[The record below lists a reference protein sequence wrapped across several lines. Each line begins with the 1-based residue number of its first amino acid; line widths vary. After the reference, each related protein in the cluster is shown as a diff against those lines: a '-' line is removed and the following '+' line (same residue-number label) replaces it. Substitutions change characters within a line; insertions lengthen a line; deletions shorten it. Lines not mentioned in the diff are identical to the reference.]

1 MNAMFNR
8 KILRLFPIIF
18 LVIILI
24 RILYDYNN
32 LLSNESGFAKKEAEV
47 LNSYAMAHRE
57 YYQKLFIDKTIPLD
71 ENTLKGLPAYS
82 SLDISKKFSK
92 DNSLN
97 ITIRTVSDRARN
109 HLNDADT
116 DELKA
121 INFFQ
126 NNKDKAEYF
135 SGENKN
141 YYQYASALVI
151 DNKCLLC
158 HGNKEDAPIFIRE
171 NYSDAYDYKLGDIRG
186 ILSIKIPTKSVR
198 NYFFR
203 NFIESV
209 IYDIILLIALF
220 FGISYIVKKSKT
232 INTMLEKEVREKT
245 SELRDMLVIDK
256 LTNLPNRRQLIED
269 IQKYAAST
277 SRHLAL
283 LNIDTF
289 KDTNDFYGHSAGD
302 KILKDLANSLV
313 RFCINEENKIYKLPS
328 DEFAVFSTIDEPQVE
343 FIASLQ
349 YVIANI
355 HKTEFVIDNNKIF
368 IILSC
373 GVASNEND
381 LMTTADMALQ
391 TAKDKNTSM
400 VVYDDSLDISSKVI
414 ENTKKITLLRDAI
427 THNNIVPFFQPIYN
441 IHTQKIEKYEC
452 LVRIVQDD
460 GTIILPYQFLDV
472 AIKSKQYLFI
482 TKIMIAKSFDFFRDK
497 DYEFSIN
504 LSIVD
509 VTSDEML
516 NFIIENLEKFSE
528 PQRVVFEILENEK
541 LGNYQEMKKFIKTIK
556 KFGCKFAIDDFGS
569 GYSNFAHI
577 YELNIDYIKI
587 DASLVKYITTDENSR
602 IITKTIINFA
612 SNLGLKTI
620 AEFVEDK
627 ESLDMLQKMGADYIQ
642 GYYIGKPEADLN
654 TTF

>member
-82 SLDISKKFSK
+82 SLDISKKSSK

-158 HGNKEDAPIFIRE
+158 HGNKEDTPIFIRE
-171 NYSDAYDYKLGDIRG
+171 NFSDAYDYKLGDIRG

-220 FGISYIVKKSKT
+220 FGISYIIKKSKT

-400 VVYDDSLDISSKVI
+400 VIYDDSLDISSKVI

-541 LGNYQEMKKFIKTIK
+541 LGNYQEMKKFIKTIN